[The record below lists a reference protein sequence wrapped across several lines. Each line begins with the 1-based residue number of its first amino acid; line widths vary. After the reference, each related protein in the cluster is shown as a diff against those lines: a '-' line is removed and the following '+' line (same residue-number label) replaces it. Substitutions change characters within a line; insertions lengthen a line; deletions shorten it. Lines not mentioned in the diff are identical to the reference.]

1 MSYFYTERGKRYFV
15 ITMFILACW
24 LLGSA
29 ATATVRDNARVSVD
43 SGRIAASLLSSSDT
57 ASSLPSL
64 AILAACAH
72 ER

>member
-15 ITMFILACW
+15 VTMFILACW

-43 SGRIAASLLSSSDT
+43 SSRIAASLLSSS
-57 ASSLPSL
+57 APSDVPSFTVL
-64 AILAACAH
+64 SACAH
-72 ER
+72 QR

>member
-1 MSYFYTERGKRYFV
+1 MSYFYTERGKRYFIV
-15 ITMFILACW
+15 TMFILACW

-43 SGRIAASLLSSSDT
+43 SGCIAASLLSGTAPSDVSSFT
-57 ASSLPSL
+57 VLS
-64 AILAACAH
+64 ACAH